1 MTEAELDRQICDAFF
16 RQLETE
22 TLASMTPETLAE
34 LAGCEVQAVI
44 ARGADAEQLAC
55 FVMEVLDRQALAES
69 ATDFSDAE
77 DASVYEKILEGL
89 IHRFEVLAPYRA
101 GFEKLHQ
108 SCFMRPALGVKLAL
122 QLQTTIDRLLM
133 LSGDDSAGIVRA
145 ARIKG
150 VFAVLMR
157 VRKTWIKDDTPDL
170 SQTLNAL
177 DKSLRDAQEWALS
190 LRVLSAQDA
199 HQE

>member
-22 TLASMTPETLAE
+22 TLANMTPEALAE
-34 LAGCEVQAVI
+34 LARCEVQAVL

-69 ATDFSDAE
+69 ATDFADAE

-108 SCFMRPALGVKLAL
+108 SCFLRPVLGLKLSL

-133 LSGDDSAGIVRA
+133 LSGDESSGIVRA

-190 LRVLSAQDA
+190 LRVLSERDA